1 MRLYIETNFLM
12 SIATGRHS
20 QPYNLLSTP
29 PSSVRIA
36 IPSIR
41 CMEALSAL
49 EDELKRRNRFEN
61 ELNLQISQLRRD
73 VTSPYAPSLLFHVR
87 QSVVENRGLLN
98 NVKERLSQA
107 LDQLA
112 AKAEIIALTA
122 DMLQTSLNTA
132 FFEKEPTDNLILCS
146 ILQDASVHPTEV
158 KVFLSGNVKEFGALD
173 VQQPLRDAGVEQY
186 FRTTE
191 SFLGWLNSQ
200 STS

>member
-1 MRLYIETNFLM
+1 M
-12 SIATGRHS
+12 SIATGRDS
-20 QPYNLLSTP
+20 QAYNLLSTP

-36 IPSIR
+36 IPSIC

-49 EDELKRRNRFEN
+49 EEELKRRNRFEN

-73 VTSPYAPSLLFHVR
+73 VTSPYAKSLLFHVR
-87 QSVVENRGLLN
+87 QSVLENRGLLN
-98 NVKERLSQA
+98 DIKERLFQA

-112 AKAEIIALTA
+112 AQAEIIALTA
-122 DMLQTSLNTA
+122 NMLQTSLNTA
-132 FFEKEPTDNLILCS
+132 FFEKEPTDNLILYN

-158 KVFLSGNVKEFGALD
+158 KVFLSGNVKEFGALE

-200 STS
+200 STL